1 MKRTLYVVDD
11 QAPLLEVAMLILRMM
26 DRQWEVV
33 GFTDPREALEAVKA
47 RAPYLILSDLVMPG
61 MQGSELLEAVRA
73 LSPTTIR
80 IIMSGHVPLNRLTL
94 ITSAHQ
100 YLAKPFD
107 ASTLS
112 GMVKRSLAAEE
123 RIVNQGLRTVVSG
136 LRSIPS
142 LPQAHQ
148 SLLHELEQR
157 RTGIKTIAGRVEEDP
172 GLSLKV
178 LHLANSSLFG
188 ADCVVTSP
196 EEAVMRLGTQM
207 VAAIVLSQSLF
218 RHYESLKR
226 PEMDLQRVWTHSWE
240 TARLAQHICRD
251 QGLAAKRGEEAFLA
265 GLIHEI
271 GRFIL
276 IDNYPDQF
284 RAACE
289 AARHNSSPLAARL
302 REAFQASPAQVG
314 AYVLECGGCR
324 RRSSAPLR
332 RWTIRQRT
340 RPTASPSAR
349 RSMSPTTSPR
359 KNSRR
364 IRFPSRSGN
373 RVISSPLAVRTRSR
387 HGRSSFR
394 RRRAKGREIEE
405 CLKRTPPGP

>member
-314 AYVLECGGCR
+314 AYVLELWGL
-324 RRSSAPLR
+324 P
-332 RWTIRQRT
+332 
-340 RPTASPSAR
+340 AS
-349 RSMSPTTSPR
+349 
-359 KNSRR
+359 
-364 IRFPSRSGN
+364 
-373 RVISSPLAVRTRSR
+373 VISAVAALDHPAEDASNGFTLSAALYVAD
-387 HGRSSFR
+387 HIASEKFPPDSFPIAEWEPGYLKSIGCEDQIPAWEEFFSQTAGE
-394 RRRAKGREIEE
+394 RAGD
-405 CLKRTPPGP
+405 